1 MGQQWAAPFVYLG
14 PLSPGAYTGRGLSG
28 RSYVLC
34 LMAIEYETRLPISAV
49 VGRFDWVRMVFGGW
63 ERSGIDRADR
73 GQDCLRWE
81 WYEYRWDQ

>member
-34 LMAIEYETRLPISAV
+34 LMAIEYETRLPIPTV
-49 VGRFDWVRMVFGGW
+49 VGRFGGCGWCLGAGSVLASTGQTVDKIVFVRMV
-63 ERSGIDRADR
+63 RISM
-73 GQDCLRWE
+73 GQ
-81 WYEYRWDQ
+81 